1 MIPST
6 HARRISFIGTKRDHV
21 PQAREAVVRV
31 ARSWGIDPTSLGDI
45 ALVAD
50 ELLANAVIHAPG
62 RLLVG
67 IYLSPAGDRV
77 VIEVYDPS
85 RRMPTEA
92 ANFGND
98 ELTTGR
104 GMLLIEGLSETWGA
118 EPTTHG
124 KKVWAELAVPAVAV
138 PEHPRSTRRAALIA
152 SLVRTDRPRPR
163 PHAPAWP
170 SARAYRWFSQHR
182 SPHAQR
188 LRPYRYRHT
197 GRAVTGPV
205 ALSPEGGRP
214 NPRWPARHSRICST
228 PTRRYGRMD
237 G

>member
-1 MIPST
+1 MTAFT
-6 HARRISFIGTKRDHV
+6 HARRISFIGTRRDHV
-21 PQAREAVVRV
+21 PPAREAVVRV

-62 RLLVG
+62 RLLAG
-67 IYLSPAGDRV
+67 IYLSPDGDRV
-77 VIEVYDPS
+77 VIEVYDSS
-85 RRMPTEA
+85 RRMPTGA

-138 PEHPRSTRRAALIA
+138 PEHPRSARRAALIA

-163 PHAPAWP
+163 PHAPTWP
-170 SARAYRWFSQHR
+170 RARAYRWFEQHR
-182 SPHAQR
+182 SPRAYR
-188 LRPYRYRHT
+188 LRPCWSRRT
-197 GRAVTGPV
+197 GRAVTGAGRSFPRERP
-205 ALSPEGGRP
+205 ASPRP
-214 NPRWPARHSRICST
+214 TRAEQPCST
-228 PTRRYGRMD
+228 RTLLYGRMD

>member
-1 MIPST
+1 M
-6 HARRISFIGTKRDHV
+6 
-21 PQAREAVVRV
+21 
-31 ARSWGIDPTSLGDI
+31 GIDPTSLGDI

-62 RLLVG
+62 RLLAG
-67 IYLSPAGDRV
+67 IYLSPDGDRV

-85 RRMPTEA
+85 RRMPAGA

-138 PEHPRSTRRAALIA
+138 PEHHRSARRAALIA
-152 SLVRTDRPRPR
+152 SLVRTDRPRHR
-163 PHAPAWP
+163 PHAPTWP
-170 SARAYRWFSQHR
+170 RARAYRWFSQHR
-182 SPHAQR
+182 SPRAYR
-188 LRPYRYRHT
+188 LRPCWSRRT
-197 GRAVTGPV
+197 GRAVTG
-205 ALSPEGGRP
+205 AGRSF
-214 NPRWPARHSRICST
+214 PRERPAPPRPTRAEQPCST
-228 PTRRYGRMD
+228 RTLLYGRMD

>member
-1 MIPST
+1 MIAST
-6 HARRISFIGTKRDHV
+6 HARRISFIGTRRDHV
-21 PQAREAVVRV
+21 PPAREAVVRV

-62 RLLVG
+62 RLLAG
-67 IYLSPAGDRV
+67 IYLSPDGDRV
-77 VIEVYDPS
+77 VVEVYDPS
-85 RRMPTEA
+85 RRMPTSA

-98 ELTTGR
+98 ELTNGR
-104 GMLLIEGLSETWGA
+104 GMLPIEGLSETWGA

-138 PEHPRSTRRAALIA
+138 PEHPRSARRAALIA

-170 SARAYRWFSQHR
+170 SARAYRWFAQRHL
-182 SPHAQR
+182 PHAYR
-188 LRPYRYRHT
+188 LRPCRSRHT
-197 GRAVTGPV
+197 GRAVTWVGRC
-205 ALSPEGGRP
+205 SPG
-214 NPRWPARHSRICST
+214 SS
-228 PTRRYGRMD
+228 
-237 G
+237 

>member
-1 MIPST
+1 MISST
-6 HARRISFIGTKRDHV
+6 HARRISFIGTRRDHV
-21 PQAREAVVRV
+21 PPAREAVVRV

-62 RLLVG
+62 RLLAG
-67 IYLSPAGDRV
+67 IYLSPDGDRV

-85 RRMPTEA
+85 RRMPTGA

-163 PHAPAWP
+163 PHVPAWP
-170 SARAYRWFSQHR
+170 SARAYRWFSQHHPPR
-182 SPHAQR
+182 AHRLHQR
-188 LRPYRYRHT
+188 WPRRT
-197 GRAVTGPV
+197 GRVVTGV
-205 ALSPEGGRP
+205 GRSSPQERP
-214 NPRWPARHSRICST
+214 TPPRPTRPAQPCST
-228 PTRRYGRMD
+228 RTLLYERMD

>member
-1 MIPST
+1 MIAST
-6 HARRISFIGTKRDHV
+6 HARRISFIGTRRDHV
-21 PQAREAVVRV
+21 PPARDAVVRV

-67 IYLSPAGDRV
+67 IYLSPDGDRV

-85 RRMPTEA
+85 RRMPTGA

-104 GMLLIEGLSETWGA
+104 GMLLIEGLSEIWGA

-138 PEHPRSTRRAALIA
+138 PEHPRSARRAALIA
-152 SLVRTDRPRPR
+152 DLVTVGDALAEKPSGRHATLVLANPPFGRKSAIAVIGQDGEVEKEDVQYDRDDFTTTTTK
-163 PHAPAWP
+163 
-170 SARAYRWFSQHR
+170 SS
-182 SPHAQR
+182 
-188 LRPYRYRHT
+188 
-197 GRAVTGPV
+197 
-205 ALSPEGGRP
+205 
-214 NPRWPARHSRICST
+214 
-228 PTRRYGRMD
+228 
-237 G
+237 